1 MIWQELSIQVPGEFV
16 EPVSYLFGRYG
27 HGLSAEDL
35 GDGQV
40 LMRSYLPNTS
50 RRRLARIEVG
60 ISLVR
65 KLQPMSELQVTDLKD
80 SDWETA
86 WKAHFGILKI
96 GRRLVISRPGCATN
110 LRETRWS
117 SSLTRAWPS
126 APATTPRPV
135 RAWRPW
141 RST

>member
-50 RRRLARIEVG
+50 RRRLARIEARARAPGAGLFRSDAAPPRVLPDAAQASGRLARHVG
-60 ISLVR
+60 
-65 KLQPMSELQVTDLKD
+65 E
-80 SDWETA
+80 
-86 WKAHFGILKI
+86 
-96 GRRLVISRPGCATN
+96 GR
-110 LRETRWS
+110 
-117 SSLTRAWPS
+117 
-126 APATTPRPV
+126 
-135 RAWRPW
+135 
-141 RST
+141 